1 MVSSLDCRFH
11 AVDSGL
17 QELDSEI
24 PIARFRVPR
33 AEFWNLIACIT
44 GALSAKQGERGIL
57 REAQDKFYTAV
68 FSVDTTLL
76 PKTYVSRCLLTMGFD
91 LHLNKSG
98 HSYFVA

>member
-33 AEFWNLIACIT
+33 AEFWNLIACISD
-44 GALSAKQGERGIL
+44 ALSAKQGERGIL
-57 REAQDKFYTAV
+57 REAQDKFTERFLV
-68 FSVDTTLL
+68 STQRSS
-76 PKTYVSRCLLTMGFD
+76 PKRTFL
-91 LHLNKSG
+91 
-98 HSYFVA
+98 VAF

>member
-33 AEFWNLIACIT
+33 AEFWNLIACIS

-57 REAQDKFYTAV
+57 RETQDKFTQRFLV
-68 FSVDTTLL
+68 STQRSS
-76 PKTYVSRCLLTMGFD
+76 PKRTFL
-91 LHLNKSG
+91 
-98 HSYFVA
+98 VAF

>member
-11 AVDSGL
+11 AVNSGL

-33 AEFWNLIACIT
+33 AEFWNLIACIS

-57 REAQDKFYTAV
+57 REAQDKFTQP
-68 FSVDTTLL
+68 FL
-76 PKTYVSRCLLTMGFD
+76 VSRHNAPPQNVRFSLPFNYGIWSAFE
-91 LHLNKSG
+91 
-98 HSYFVA
+98 

>member
-57 REAQDKFYTAV
+57 REAQDKFTQPFLV
-68 FSVDTTLL
+68 SSQRSS
-76 PKTYVSRCLLTMGFD
+76 PKRMFL
-91 LHLNKSG
+91 
-98 HSYFVA
+98 VAF

>member
-57 REAQDKFYTAV
+57 REAQDKFTQLFLV
-68 FSVDTTLL
+68 SSQRFS
-76 PKTYVSRCLLTMGFD
+76 PKRTFL
-91 LHLNKSG
+91 
-98 HSYFVA
+98 VAF